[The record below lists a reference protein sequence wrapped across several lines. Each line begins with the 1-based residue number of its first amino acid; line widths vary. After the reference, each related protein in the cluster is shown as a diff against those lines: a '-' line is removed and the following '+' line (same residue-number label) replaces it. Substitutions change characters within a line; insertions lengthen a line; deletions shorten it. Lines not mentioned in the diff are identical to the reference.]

1 MTATTTVQATR
12 PARRKTGAQRRSR
25 PAPSHPTPTRAVPHK
40 PSKPVNDAG
49 SVTRGAPLTQWP
61 AAGTDASRTAAIV
74 VTAASEVLAGLRPV
88 DQSAPVRGARPPRRP
103 GLPDPGASDE
113 LTAAAHP
120 QRAHRADDVGSLR
133 GDRPPGGGQPSPG
146 RRGAPGADARALDP
160 HRPGDR
166 VIPPDPGDVPGPDGI
181 DGDQSEAR
189 RASVTALLL
198 GATALGPV
206 AARGRRARGP
216 TR

>member
-74 VTAASEVLAGLRPV
+74 VTAAGPAPLCSRPSPAGRAWP
-88 DQSAPVRGARPPRRP
+88 
-103 GLPDPGASDE
+103 PGAWEAS
-113 LTAAAHP
+113 
-120 QRAHRADDVGSLR
+120 RARDV
-133 GDRPPGGGQPSPG
+133 
-146 RRGAPGADARALDP
+146 
-160 HRPGDR
+160 
-166 VIPPDPGDVPGPDGI
+166 
-181 DGDQSEAR
+181 
-189 RASVTALLL
+189 RASVAC
-198 GATALGPV
+198 APS
-206 AARGRRARGP
+206 
-216 TR
+216 